1 MKLTCLVDNAVL
13 QYTPFWGEHGLSVLV
28 DTPEGR
34 MLFDTGAS
42 GTVLL
47 HNMEAAEVDP
57 ESIQAL
63 ALSHGHRDHTGGLA
77 AFLERRPGL
86 PIYAHPDVLR
96 ERFSRRDAEMRAV
109 GMPVYRSPEPPQE
122 GGMRAIGMTIPPEDL
137 RRRADLR
144 LSPEPQEILPGVW
157 TTGEVTHRTEPEGRS
172 PYHFVRGEAGWAMD
186 PYRDDMSLVLETSRG
201 LALLCGCCH
210 AGLLNTLAHVERV
223 FGRPVV
229 AVFGGTHLIS
239 ADADHLER
247 VRQRLQELSLRR
259 VSPSHCTG
267 ETAFHF
273 LLQAGL
279 GPKMVR
285 PFPAGAQVDLEA
297 LE

>member
-13 QYTPFWGEHGLSVLV
+13 PYTPFWGEHGLSVLV

-34 MLFDTGAS
+34 VLFDTGAS

-47 HNMEAAEVDP
+47 HNLEAAEVDP
-57 ESIQAL
+57 ASIRAL
-63 ALSHGHRDHTGGLA
+63 ALSHGHQDHTGGLA
-77 AFLERRPGL
+77 ALLERRPGL
-86 PIYAHPDVLR
+86 PVYGHPDLLR

-109 GMPVYRSPEPPQE
+109 GMPVYRSPDAREE
-122 GGMRAIGMTIPPEDL
+122 EGMRSIGMTIPPEDL

-144 LSPEPQEILPGVW
+144 LSPQPQEILPGVW
-157 TTGEVTHRTEPEGRS
+157 TTGEVTGRTEPEGRS
-172 PYHFVRGEAGWAMD
+172 PYHFVRGGAGWEPD
-186 PYRDDMSLVLETSRG
+186 PYRDDLSLVLETRRG
-201 LALLCGCCH
+201 LVLLCGCCH

-229 AVFGGTHLIS
+229 AVFGGTHLVS

-247 VRQRLQELSLRR
+247 VRQKLQLLSPIR
-259 VSPSHCTG
+259 VSPNHCTG

-273 LLQAGL
+273 LRQAL
-279 GPKMVR
+279 GPEVVR
-285 PFPAGAQVDLEA
+285 PFPAGAQVDLEN
-297 LE
+297 L

>member
-57 ESIQAL
+57 ESIRAL

-96 ERFSRRDAEMRAV
+96 ERFSWREGEMRAI

-172 PYHFVRGEAGWAMD
+172 PYHFVRGASGWEPD

-247 VRQRLQELSLRR
+247 VRQRLQELPLRR

-273 LLQAGL
+273 LLQAL
-279 GPKMVR
+279 GPEMVR

>member
-1 MKLTCLVDNAVL
+1 MKLTSLVDNAVL
-13 QYTPFWGEHGLSVLV
+13 QHTPFWGEHGLSVLV
-28 DTPEGR
+28 DTPGGR
-34 MLFDTGAS
+34 VLFDTGAS

-47 HNMEAAEVDP
+47 HNIEAAEVDP
-57 ESIQAL
+57 ESIRAL

-86 PIYAHPDVLR
+86 PVYAHPDVLR

-109 GMPVYRSPEPPQE
+109 GMPVYRSPDPPQE
-122 GGMRAIGMTIPPEDL
+122 GGMRAIGMKIPLEDL

-157 TTGEVTHRTEPEGRS
+157 TTGEVTHRTEMEGRS
-172 PYHFVRGEAGWAMD
+172 PYHFVRGEDSWEMD
-186 PYRDDMSLVLETSRG
+186 PYRDDMSLILETRWG

-247 VRQRLQELSLRR
+247 VRQRLQGLSLRR

-273 LLQAGL
+273 LWQAL
-279 GPKMVR
+279 GPEIVR

>member
-13 QYTPFWGEHGLSVLV
+13 HHTPFWGEHGLSVLV

-34 MLFDTGAS
+34 VLFDTGAS

-57 ESIQAL
+57 ESIRAL

-96 ERFSRRDAEMRAV
+96 ERFSWR
-109 GMPVYRSPEPPQE
+109 E
-122 GGMRAIGMTIPPEDL
+122 GEMRAIGMTIPPEDL

-144 LSPEPQEILPGVW
+144 LSPESQEILPGVW

-172 PYHFVRGEAGWAMD
+172 PHHFVRGESGMEPD
-186 PYRDDMSLVLETSRG
+186 PYRDDMSLVLGTSRG

-229 AVFGGTHLIS
+229 AIFGGTHLIS

-273 LLQAGL
+273 LLQAL
-279 GPKMVR
+279 GPEIVR
-285 PFPAGAQVDLEA
+285 PFPAGAQVDLEV

>member
-1 MKLTCLVDNAVL
+1 MMKLTCLVDNAVL

-96 ERFSRRDAEMRAV
+96 ERFSWR
-109 GMPVYRSPEPPQE
+109 E
-122 GGMRAIGMTIPPEDL
+122 GEMRAIGMTIPPEDL

-172 PYHFVRGEAGWAMD
+172 PYHFVRGEAGWEPD

-247 VRQRLQELSLRR
+247 VRQRLQELPLRR

-273 LLQAGL
+273 LLQAL
-279 GPKMVR
+279 GPEMVR

>member
-1 MKLTCLVDNAVL
+1 MKLTSLVDNAVL
-13 QYTPFWGEHGLSVLV
+13 QHTPFWGEHGLSILV

-34 MLFDTGAS
+34 VLFDTGAS

-47 HNMEAAEVDP
+47 HNLEAAEVDP
-57 ESIQAL
+57 ESIRAL

-96 ERFSRRDAEMRAV
+96 ERFSRR
-109 GMPVYRSPEPPQE
+109 E
-122 GGMRAIGMTIPPEDL
+122 GEMRAIGMTMPPEAL

-172 PYHFVRGEAGWAMD
+172 PHHFVRGEDGWEPD
-186 PYRDDMSLVLETSRG
+186 PYRDDMSLVLETRWG

-229 AVFGGTHLIS
+229 AIFGGTHLIS

-247 VRQRLQELSLRR
+247 VRQRLQGLSPRR

-273 LLQAGL
+273 LWRAL
-279 GPKMVR
+279 GPEIVR

>member
-1 MKLTCLVDNAVL
+1 MKLTSLVDNAVL
-13 QYTPFWGEHGLSVLV
+13 QHTPFWGEHGLSILV

-34 MLFDTGAS
+34 VLFDTGAS

-47 HNMEAAEVDP
+47 HNLEAAEVDP
-57 ESIQAL
+57 ESIRAL

-96 ERFSRRDAEMRAV
+96 ERFSRR
-109 GMPVYRSPEPPQE
+109 E
-122 GGMRAIGMTIPPEDL
+122 GEMRAIGMTIPPEDL

-172 PYHFVRGEAGWAMD
+172 PHHFVRGEDGWEPD
-186 PYRDDMSLVLETSRG
+186 PYRDDMSLVLETRWG

-229 AVFGGTHLIS
+229 AIFGGTHLIS

-247 VRQRLQELSLRR
+247 VRQRLQGLSPRR

-273 LLQAGL
+273 LWRAL
-279 GPKMVR
+279 GPEIVR
-285 PFPAGAQVDLEA
+285 PFPAGAQVDLEV

>member
-34 MLFDTGAS
+34 VLFDTGAS

-57 ESIQAL
+57 ESIRAL

-96 ERFSRRDAEMRAV
+96 ERFSWR
-109 GMPVYRSPEPPQE
+109 E
-122 GGMRAIGMTIPPEDL
+122 GEMRAIGMTIPPEDL

-172 PYHFVRGEAGWAMD
+172 PYHFVRGEAGWEPD

-247 VRQRLQELSLRR
+247 VRQRLQELPLRR

-273 LLQAGL
+273 LLQAL
-279 GPKMVR
+279 GPEMVR

>member
-1 MKLTCLVDNAVL
+1 MKLTSLVDNAVL
-13 QYTPFWGEHGLSVLV
+13 HHTPFWGEHGLSVLV

-34 MLFDTGAS
+34 VLFDTGAS

-47 HNMEAAEVDP
+47 HNLEAAEVDP
-57 ESIQAL
+57 ESIRAL

-96 ERFSRRDAEMRAV
+96 ERFSRR
-109 GMPVYRSPEPPQE
+109 E
-122 GGMRAIGMTIPPEDL
+122 GEMRAIGMTIPPEDL

-172 PYHFVRGEAGWAMD
+172 PHHFVRSEAGWEPD
-186 PYRDDMSLVLETSRG
+186 PYRDDMSLVLETRWG

-247 VRQRLQELSLRR
+247 VRQRLQGLPLQR

-273 LLQAGL
+273 LWQAL
-279 GPKMVR
+279 GPEMVR
-285 PFPAGAQVDLEA
+285 PFPAGAQVDLEV

>member
-1 MKLTCLVDNAVL
+1 T
-13 QYTPFWGEHGLSVLV
+13 
-28 DTPEGR
+28 
-34 MLFDTGAS
+34 
-42 GTVLL
+42 
-47 HNMEAAEVDP
+47 
-57 ESIQAL
+57 
-63 ALSHGHRDHTGGLA
+63 
-77 AFLERRPGL
+77 
-86 PIYAHPDVLR
+86 
-96 ERFSRRDAEMRAV
+96 
-109 GMPVYRSPEPPQE
+109 
-122 GGMRAIGMTIPPEDL
+122 RAIGMTIPPEDL

-144 LSPEPQEILPGVW
+144 LSPAPQEILPGVW
-157 TTGEVTHRTEPEGRS
+157 TTGEVANRTEPEGRS
-172 PYHFVRGEAGWAMD
+172 PYHFVRGEAGMEPD
-186 PYRDDMSLVLETSRG
+186 PYRDDMSLALEMGRG

-247 VRQRLQELSLRR
+247 VRQRLRAMPLRR
-259 VSPSHCTG
+259 FSPGHCTG

-273 LLQAGL
+273 LWQAL
-279 GPKMVR
+279 GPEIVR

>member
-1 MKLTCLVDNAVL
+1 
-13 QYTPFWGEHGLSVLV
+13 
-28 DTPEGR
+28 
-34 MLFDTGAS
+34 
-42 GTVLL
+42 
-47 HNMEAAEVDP
+47 
-57 ESIQAL
+57 
-63 ALSHGHRDHTGGLA
+63 
-77 AFLERRPGL
+77 
-86 PIYAHPDVLR
+86 VLR

-172 PYHFVRGEAGWAMD
+172 PYHFVRGEADWAMD
-186 PYRDDMSLVLETSRG
+186 PYRDDMSLILETSRG

-223 FGRPVV
+223 LGRPVV
-229 AVFGGTHLIS
+229 GVFGGTHLIS

-247 VRQRLQELSLRR
+247 VRQRLQGLSLRR

-273 LLQAGL
+273 LLQRWARRWSARSRRGHRWTWRHWSDGQYTKGS
-279 GPKMVR
+279 GPCWKSSSHPMSISVWNTWSWT
-285 PFPAGAQVDLEA
+285 
-297 LE
+297 